1 MDTPPR
7 RKAKREGARRVIR
20 QLQQTAA
27 ERYADHQ
34 KDIVVLLDMV
44 QEELRGHAARAAD
57 DPMDWGHAADLGR
70 VRDGLKSI
78 LKSLIIGRNDWSE
91 GEIAVFIENHLETM
105 RDE

>member
-7 RKAKREGARRVIR
+7 RNAKREGARRVIR

-34 KDIVVLLDMV
+34 KDIVVLLDMI
-44 QEELRGHAARAAD
+44 QEELRVHATRATE

-91 GEIAVFIENHLETM
+91 GEISAFVENHLEAM